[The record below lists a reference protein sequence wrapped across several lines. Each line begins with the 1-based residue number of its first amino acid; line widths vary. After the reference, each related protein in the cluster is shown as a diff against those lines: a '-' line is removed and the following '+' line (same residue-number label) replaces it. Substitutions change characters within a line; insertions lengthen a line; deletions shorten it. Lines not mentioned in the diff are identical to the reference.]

1 MKRITFLC
9 ILLMASFSFVRG
21 QQLDEEI
28 GFKLVKAEYLINT
41 ERFEDA
47 IRELNAVIQE
57 NPTFKNALLLR
68 AETKY
73 KLAAYKGAK
82 TDALEYINVHG
93 ITAKASSILG
103 KSEYGLGNNDAAL
116 NSISASI
123 ALGEKDVR
131 LHEIRAEIYE
141 QKNQKL
147 SACEEWQAAAKLGS
161 TKAAINARKLCGM
174 KADVPVQQSPTQAEH
189 NDDNDNGHYEQQHNN
204 PVNEVKDTSLV
215 QQGEVITEGKHEE
228 GVESSDS
235 TRQGDDMT
243 KTAPVSEP
251 VDMLLPEEDNTVNSI
266 IIDEELTLE
275 IFGQGLGKRRVLERP
290 SILILAEKDGVVTVE
305 VCVNASGTVDYAEF
319 VAAKSSL
326 NQNSLVSLA
335 IRKAKE
341 FWFED
346 SDYPKQCGYI
356 RFKIKGS

>member
-147 SACEEWQAAAKLGS
+147 KKSLNM
-161 TKAAINARKLCGM
+161 TKAVR
-174 KADVPVQQSPTQAEH
+174 
-189 NDDNDNGHYEQQHNN
+189 
-204 PVNEVKDTSLV
+204 
-215 QQGEVITEGKHEE
+215 
-228 GVESSDS
+228 
-235 TRQGDDMT
+235 
-243 KTAPVSEP
+243 
-251 VDMLLPEEDNTVNSI
+251 
-266 IIDEELTLE
+266 
-275 IFGQGLGKRRVLERP
+275 
-290 SILILAEKDGVVTVE
+290 
-305 VCVNASGTVDYAEF
+305 
-319 VAAKSSL
+319 
-326 NQNSLVSLA
+326 
-335 IRKAKE
+335 
-341 FWFED
+341 
-346 SDYPKQCGYI
+346 
-356 RFKIKGS
+356 

>member
-1 MKRITFLC
+1 MKRITILCMFLLG
-9 ILLMASFSFVRG
+9 ITGVVRS

-57 NPTFKNALLLR
+57 NPNFKNALLLR

-82 TDALEYINVHG
+82 TDALEFINVHG

-103 KSEYGLGNNDAAL
+103 KSEFAMGNDDAAL

-123 ALGEKDVR
+123 ALGEKDFR

-141 QKNQKL
+141 RKNQKI
-147 SACEEWQAAAKLGS
+147 SACEEWQAASKLGS
-161 TKAAINARKLCGM
+161 TKAAINARKLCGT
-174 KADVPVQQSPTQAEH
+174 KTEVPVQQSPTQTETV
-189 NDDNDNGHYEQQHNN
+189 DDNDHGHYEQQHGQVNN
-204 PVNEVKDTSLV
+204 APKDTSVV
-215 QQGEVITEGKHEE
+215 QEGEVLSEGKQEN
-228 GVESSDS
+228 GAESVDS
-235 TRQGDDMT
+235 TAQNGDMNNS
-243 KTAPVSEP
+243 APVTNT
-251 VDMLLPEEDNTVNSI
+251 VDMLLPDEDNTVNSI
-266 IIDEELTLE
+266 VIDEELTLE

-305 VCVNASGTVDYAEF
+305 VCVNANGNVEYAEF
-319 VAAKSSL
+319 VAAKSTL
-326 NQNSLVSLA
+326 TQNSLVSLA